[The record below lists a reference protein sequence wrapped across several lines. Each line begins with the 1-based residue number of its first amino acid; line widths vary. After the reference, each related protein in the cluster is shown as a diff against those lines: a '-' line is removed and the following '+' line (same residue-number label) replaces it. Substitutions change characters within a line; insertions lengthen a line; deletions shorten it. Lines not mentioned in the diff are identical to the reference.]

1 MTARYVAALDQGT
14 TSSRCMLFDERG
26 RTVATAQHEHRQI
39 TPRPGWVEHDA
50 DEILARSRACIDEAL
65 AAAGARAADV
75 AAIGIANQ
83 RETVVLWERESGRPL
98 ANAIVWQDT
107 RSAER
112 VAALGSIDRFR
123 PQTGLPLATYFSGP
137 KLSWLLDEL
146 PGARARAEAGELA
159 AGTID
164 SWLAWHLAGVHVTD
178 ATNASRTLL
187 MDLHTLEWD
196 DTLLAAIGVPRAL
209 LAGIGPSSGV
219 VGEIGGIP
227 LAALLGDQ
235 QAALFG
241 QCCFAPG
248 EAKCTY
254 GTGNF
259 LLLNTGERSVP
270 SRHGLIT
277 GVAYRLGEEPPAY
290 MLEGAVAVTGALVQW
305 LRDNLGVIGSAA
317 EVEALAASV
326 PDSDGCVIVPA
337 FSGLYAPHWRADAR
351 GVICGLTQFHTKA
364 HLARAALD
372 ATAYAT
378 RELVD
383 AMVADAGVDL
393 PELRVD
399 GGMTAN
405 ELLLQIQA
413 DVLGRPVVRPAVTET
428 TALGAAYAAGL
439 AVGFWSSLDELRAN
453 ERGERTWDSRTTPTE
468 RERGYAGWNAGRGA
482 VARLGL
488 RGSSRV
494 SGEPAAG
501 RDFQHEEGPVVDD
514 SQRKLVAEFFG
525 TFALIFFG
533 AGRRCWAPTC
543 SARRLPTDSRSA

>member
-1 MTARYVAALDQGT
+1 MSARYVAALDQGT

-26 RTVATAQHEHRQI
+26 RAVATAQQEHRQI

-50 DEILARSRACIDEAL
+50 EEILERSRTCVEDAL

-83 RETVVLWERESGRPL
+83 RETVVLWDRETGRPL
-98 ANAIVWQDT
+98 ANAVVWQDT

-112 VAALGSIDRFR
+112 VASLGSIDRFR
-123 PQTGLPLATYFSGP
+123 AQTGLPLATYFAGP
-137 KLSWLLDEL
+137 KLSWLLDEV

-187 MDLHTLEWD
+187 MDLGTLDWD
-196 DTLLAAIGVPRAL
+196 DGLLDAIGVPRGL
-209 LAGIGPSSGV
+209 LAAIGPSSGV
-219 VGEIGGIP
+219 VGELAGMP

-259 LLLNTGERSVP
+259 LVLNTGERPVP
-270 SRHGLIT
+270 SSHGLIT
-277 GVAYRLGEEPPAY
+277 GVAYRLGDGPPAY

-305 LRDNLGVIGSAA
+305 LRDNLGLIATSAD
-317 EVEALAASV
+317 VEALAASV

-337 FSGLYAPHWRADAR
+337 FSGLYAPRWRSDAR
-351 GVICGLTQFHTKA
+351 GVISGLTQFHTKA

-372 ATAYAT
+372 AAAYAT
-378 RELVD
+378 RELVE

-393 PELRVD
+393 PALRVD

-413 DVLGRPVVRPAVTET
+413 DVLGLPVVRPEVAET

-439 AVGFWSSLDELRAN
+439 AVGFWSSLDDLRAN
-453 ERGERTWDSRTTPTE
+453 ERGDRTWHPQASAAE
-468 RERGYAGWNAGRGA
+468 RERGYALWNSA
-482 VARLGL
+482 VERTLN
-488 RGSSRV
+488 SV
-494 SGEPAAG
+494 
-501 RDFQHEEGPVVDD
+501 
-514 SQRKLVAEFFG
+514 
-525 TFALIFFG
+525 
-533 AGRRCWAPTC
+533 
-543 SARRLPTDSRSA
+543 

>member
-50 DEILARSRACIDEAL
+50 DEILERSRACIGEAL

-83 RETVVLWERESGRPL
+83 RETVVLWERASGRPL
-98 ANAIVWQDT
+98 ANALVWQDT

-123 PQTGLPLATYFSGP
+123 ARTGLPLATYFSGP

-178 ATNASRTLL
+178 ATNAGRTLL
-187 MDLHTLEWD
+187 MDLDTLEWD
-196 DTLLAAIGVPRAL
+196 DGLLDAIGVPRAL
-209 LAGIGPSSGV
+209 LPGIGPSSGV
-219 VGEIGGIP
+219 VGEIDGIP
-227 LAALLGDQ
+227 LASLLGDQ

-248 EAKCTY
+248 DAKCTY

-259 LLLNTGERSVP
+259 LLLNTGERRVP
-270 SRHGLIT
+270 SSHGLIT
-277 GVAYRLGEEPPAY
+277 GIAYRLGEGPPAY

-305 LRDNLGVIGSAA
+305 LRDNLGVIGTAA

-326 PDSDGCVIVPA
+326 PDSDGCVVVPA
-337 FSGLYAPHWRADAR
+337 FSGLYAPRWRPDAR

-372 ATAYAT
+372 AAAYAT

-383 AMVADAGVDL
+383 AMVADAGVEL
-393 PELRVD
+393 PALRVD

-405 ELLLQIQA
+405 ELLMQIQA
-413 DVLGRPVVRPAVTET
+413 DVLGLPVVRPAVTET

-439 AVGFWSSLDELRAN
+439 AVGFWESFEELRAN
-453 ERGERTWDSRTTPTE
+453 ERGERTWDPRTTPDE
-468 RERGYAGWNAGRGA
+468 REHGYALWNAA
-482 VARLGL
+482 V
-488 RGSSRV
+488 
-494 SGEPAAG
+494 E
-501 RDFQHEEGPVVDD
+501 
-514 SQRKLVAEFFG
+514 
-525 TFALIFFG
+525 
-533 AGRRCWAPTC
+533 
-543 SARRLPTDSRSA
+543 RSLNWV

>member
-1 MTARYVAALDQGT
+1 MSARYVAALDQGT
-14 TSSRCMLFDERG
+14 TSTRCLLFDRQG
-26 RTVATAQHEHRQI
+26 RAVAAAQQEHRQI

-50 DEILARSRACIDEAL
+50 DEILQRSRSCIGDAL
-65 AAAGARAADV
+65 AAAAAGPADV

-112 VAALGSIDRFR
+112 VAALGELDRFR
-123 PQTGLPLATYFSGP
+123 AQTGLPLATYFSGP
-137 KLSWLLDEL
+137 KLAWLLDAL

-164 SWLAWHLAGVHVTD
+164 SWLAWHLAGVHATD

-187 MDLHTLEWD
+187 MDLRTLAWD
-196 DTLLAAIGVPRAL
+196 DGLLDAIGVPRAL
-209 LAGIGPSSGV
+209 LAEIGPSSGV
-219 VGEIGGIP
+219 LGEIDGMP

-259 LLLNTGERSVP
+259 LVLNTGERVVP
-270 SRHGLIT
+270 SSHGLIT
-277 GVAYRLGEEPPAY
+277 GVGYRLGGEPPAY
-290 MLEGAVAVTGALVQW
+290 MLEGSVAVTGALVQW
-305 LRDNLGVIGSAA
+305 LRDNLGLIEAA
-317 EVEALAASV
+317 ADVEALAASV

-337 FSGLYAPHWRADAR
+337 FSGLFAPRWRSDAR
-351 GVICGLTQFHTKA
+351 GVICGLTRFHTKA
-364 HLARAALD
+364 HIARAALD

-383 AMVADAGVDL
+383 AMLADAGIAL
-393 PELRVD
+393 PALRVD

-405 ELLLQIQA
+405 DLLLQIQA
-413 DVLGRPVVRPAVTET
+413 DVLGLPVVRPSVIET

-439 AVGFWSSLDELRAN
+439 AVGFWSSLDELRGIQ
-453 ERGERTWDSRTTPTE
+453 RGERTWSPRISDEE
-468 RERGYAGWNAGRGA
+468 RARGYAGWNAA
-482 VARLGL
+482 VERSLGWL
-488 RGSSRV
+488 
-494 SGEPAAG
+494 
-501 RDFQHEEGPVVDD
+501 
-514 SQRKLVAEFFG
+514 
-525 TFALIFFG
+525 
-533 AGRRCWAPTC
+533 
-543 SARRLPTDSRSA
+543 

>member
-14 TSSRCMLFDERG
+14 TSSRCLLFDKAG
-26 RTVATAQHEHRQI
+26 SVVAVAQQEHRQI

-50 DEILARSRACIDEAL
+50 GEILQRCRACIDEAL
-65 AAAGARAADV
+65 AAAGARAGDV

-112 VAALGSIDRFR
+112 VAGLGDVDRFR
-123 PQTGLPLATYFSGP
+123 EQTGLPLATYFSGP
-137 KLSWLLDEL
+137 KLSWLLDSL

-164 SWLAWHLAGVHVTD
+164 SWLAWQLAGVHVTD
-178 ATNASRTLL
+178 VTNASRTLL
-187 MDLHTLEWD
+187 MDLRTLDWD
-196 DTLLAAIGVPRAL
+196 DGLLDEIGVPRPL
-209 LAGIGPSSGV
+209 LAQIVPSSGV
-219 VGEIGGIP
+219 LGEVGGVP

-235 QAALFG
+235 HAALFG

-259 LLLNTGERSVP
+259 LVLNTGERAVP

-277 GVAYRLGEEPPAY
+277 GVAYQLGGEEPVF
-290 MLEGAVAVTGALVQW
+290 MLEGSIAVTGALVQW
-305 LRDNLGVIGSAA
+305 LRDNLGLIEHAA
-317 EVEALAASV
+317 DSEALAATV

-337 FSGLYAPHWRADAR
+337 FSGLFAPRWRSDAR
-351 GVICGLTQFHTKA
+351 GVICGLTRFHTKA
-364 HLARAALD
+364 HIARAALD

-378 RELVD
+378 RELVE
-383 AMVADAGVDL
+383 AMAADAGVAL
-393 PELRVD
+393 PALRVD

-405 ELLLQIQA
+405 GLLMQIQA
-413 DVLGRPVVRPAVTET
+413 DTLGLPVVRPAVIET

-439 AVGFWSSLDELRAN
+439 AVGFWQSQEELRGIARGDTRWTPRAGED
-453 ERGERTWDSRTTPTE
+453 ERA
-468 RERGYAGWNAGRGA
+468 RGYAAWNAA
-482 VARLGL
+482 VERSLG
-488 RGSSRV
+488 
-494 SGEPAAG
+494 
-501 RDFQHEEGPVVDD
+501 
-514 SQRKLVAEFFG
+514 
-525 TFALIFFG
+525 
-533 AGRRCWAPTC
+533 WA
-543 SARRLPTDSRSA
+543 

>member
-14 TSSRCMLFDERG
+14 SSSRCMLFDEYG
-26 RTVATAQHEHRQI
+26 RTVAAAQQEHRQI

-50 DEILARSRACIDEAL
+50 EEILARSRACIGEAL
-65 AAAGARAADV
+65 AAAGAGAADV

-83 RETVVLWERESGRPL
+83 RETAVLWERGSGRPL
-98 ANAIVWQDT
+98 ANAIVWQDA

-112 VAALGSIDRFR
+112 VAALGPIDRFR
-123 PQTGLPLATYFSGP
+123 AQTGLPLATYFSGP

-196 DTLLAAIGVPRAL
+196 DGLLDAIGVPRAL
-209 LAGIGPSSGV
+209 LAGIGPSSGI

-259 LLLNTGERSVP
+259 LLLNTGGRIVS
-270 SRHGLIT
+270 SSHGLIT
-277 GVAYRLGEEPPAY
+277 GVAYRLGDEAPAY

-305 LRDNLGVIGSAA
+305 LRDNLGVIGAAA
-317 EVEALAASV
+317 EVEALAAGV

-337 FSGLYAPHWRADAR
+337 FSGLYAPRWRPDAR

-383 AMVADAGVDL
+383 AVVADAGVEL
-393 PELRVD
+393 AELRVD

-405 ELLLQIQA
+405 DLLLQIQA
-413 DVLGRPVVRPAVTET
+413 DILGRPVVRPAVTET

-439 AVGFWSSLDELRAN
+439 AVGFWSSLDELRGN
-453 ERGERTWDSRTTPTE
+453 ERGERTWDPRTTPAE
-468 RERGYAGWNAGRGA
+468 RERGYAAWNAA
-482 VARLGL
+482 VERSLG
-488 RGSSRV
+488 
-494 SGEPAAG
+494 
-501 RDFQHEEGPVVDD
+501 
-514 SQRKLVAEFFG
+514 
-525 TFALIFFG
+525 
-533 AGRRCWAPTC
+533 WA
-543 SARRLPTDSRSA
+543 